1 MNWNGIRY
9 PYRMGLEVHCVN
21 SGQGNSIIL
30 ELPDGSFMVVDID
43 CHGDTPVDPV
53 AYLKELVPEEY
64 DTDEDRH
71 VRRLACAAFT
81 HPHRD
86 HISGLKPLVDTDF
99 VFDEIWESGHRL
111 SEKEAEDNRLF
122 PDERG

>member
-1 MNWNGIRY
+1 
-9 PYRMGLEVHCVN
+9 MGLEVHCVN

-43 CHGDTPVDPV
+43 CHGDTPVDPI

-71 VRRLACAAFT
+71 VKRLACAAFT
-81 HPHRD
+81 HPHQATSAVSSR
-86 HISGLKPLVDTDF
+86 SWTRTSSSTRFG
-99 VFDEIWESGHRL
+99 S
-111 SEKEAEDNRLF
+111 
-122 PDERG
+122 RGTA